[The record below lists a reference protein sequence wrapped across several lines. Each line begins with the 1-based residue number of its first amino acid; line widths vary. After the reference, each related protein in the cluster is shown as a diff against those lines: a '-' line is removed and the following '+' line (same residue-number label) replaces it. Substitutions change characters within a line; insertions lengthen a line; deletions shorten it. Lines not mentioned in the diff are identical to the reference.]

1 MSSTKPS
8 YVPTEMPSLQPSS
21 TPSLKPSV
29 LPTEIPSLQPSL
41 MRPSKFS
48 WIVSLHENSGIVLNQ
63 TLLKLSY
70 NISNRDYS
78 YDIYDE
84 DCNTTVRDNPLVVT
98 DTTVAGLGNGF
109 KTVDNFFEID
119 IPTLE
124 NSSVWSSDSTGGT
137 LKFCGIMSLYT
148 NSTGAVEVVRNEAIF
163 VIEIKN
169 KSNFTVTNIKIMSID
184 PTDGGTS
191 KIAIES
197 TIEAYMCDDNFA
209 ISSETLSQGDFLQV
223 CTKATNGIVETKRI
237 DELLLVQNQ
246 NDGDQ
251 LSELIVGSEGD
262 YLKYPSLTLSA
273 CNEGSGISKICY
285 VKFQLTAVFFNDVN
299 PNSITVTGVVK
310 LENIGSSCHLKES
323 LGLNSYNRKL
333 GENSSDGDF
342 RLIIGLNNGDNTSDF
357 KRNGYL
363 ILVTITF
370 ISMGMLW

>member
-1 MSSTKPS
+1 M
-8 YVPTEMPSLQPSS
+8 
-21 TPSLKPSV
+21 
-29 LPTEIPSLQPSL
+29 PSLQPSL
-41 MRPSKFS
+41 MRPSQFS
-48 WIVSLHENSGIVLNQ
+48 WIVSLLENGGIVLNQ
-63 TLLKLSY
+63 TLLKISY

-84 DCNTTVRDNPLVVT
+84 DCTTTVHDNPLVIT
-98 DTTVAGLGNGF
+98 DTTVTGLGNGF

-124 NSSVWSSDSTGGT
+124 NSSVWSSNSIGGRIQ
-137 LKFCGIMSLYT
+137 FCGIMSLYT
-148 NSTGAVEVVRNEAIF
+148 NSSGEVEVVRNEALF
-163 VIEIKN
+163 MIEIDN
-169 KSNFTVTNIKIMSID
+169 TSNFTATNIEIMSTD

-191 KIAIES
+191 NIAIES
-197 TIEAYMCDDNFA
+197 PIDAYMCDDNFA

-251 LSELIVGSEGD
+251 LSEQIVGGEGD

-285 VKFQLTAVFFNDVN
+285 VKFQLTSAFFNDVN

-310 LENIGSSCHLKES
+310 LENIGGSRHLKES
-323 LGLNSYNRKL
+323 GELNFYNRKL
-333 GENSSDGDF
+333 GEDGDF
-342 RLIIGLNNGDNTSDF
+342 RLIIDLNNGDNTSESR
-357 KRNGYL
+357 RNVYPIL
-363 ILVTITF
+363 ITIIS
-370 ISMGMLW
+370 ISMCMLW